1 MLKMIV
7 ECGTKED
14 ISSWMKLVSS
24 VSWNF
29 PGLETEEKLKEH
41 EDTVLRFMSEQR
53 ALCVKM
59 ENVVVGVLLFSI
71 KHNMI
76 CCLAVAPD
84 FRRHGIASALLSKA
98 IEKLDRTRDITVS
111 TFRENDPKGIA
122 PRRLYQSFGFV
133 EGELIEEYGYPN
145 QQFILSAK

>member
-7 ECGTKED
+7 EYGTKED

-41 EDTVLRFMSEQR
+41 ENTVLRFISEQR

-76 CCLAVAPD
+76 CCLQN
-84 FRRHGIASALLSKA
+84 SML
-98 IEKLDRTRDITVS
+98 
-111 TFRENDPKGIA
+111 
-122 PRRLYQSFGFV
+122 Q
-133 EGELIEEYGYPN
+133 
-145 QQFILSAK
+145 